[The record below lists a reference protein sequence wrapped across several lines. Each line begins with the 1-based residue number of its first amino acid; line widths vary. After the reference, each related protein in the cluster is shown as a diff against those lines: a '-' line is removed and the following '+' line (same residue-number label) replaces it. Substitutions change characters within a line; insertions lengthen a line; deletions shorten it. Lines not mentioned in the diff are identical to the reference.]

1 MVVEAIDQFTQPAND
16 DTQSHHDNN
25 SSKRRPHH
33 APQTLAV
40 LSLDAVRMRP
50 PSGLKTA
57 DVTRPLWPWSVVVHS
72 PVSVRQTFA
81 VPSTGAVRIR
91 PPWGLKTAEFTQPR

>member
-1 MVVEAIDQFTQPAND
+1 
-16 DTQSHHDNN
+16 
-25 SSKRRPHH
+25 
-33 APQTLAV
+33 
-40 LSLDAVRMRP
+40 MRP

-72 PVSVRQTFA
+72 PVSVHQTLA

-91 PPWGLKTAEFTQPR
+91 PPWGLKTAEFTQPRWLPSVVVHSPVWVVVGGGG